1 MVKTV
6 LIADDHPFIAEGME
20 QAVNAVDE
28 LTVVAKAFNGIEA
41 IAGVK
46 KFQPDCAIL
55 DLSMPGANGLE
66 VFMEAKRWSPNTKF
80 VIVTGISA
88 ATLFKQLYDAG
99 IDGLFVKNAPPNII
113 TDGLI
118 RICNGERVIS
128 KQALKEIKAI
138 EDNKK
143 LSKRELDVLKALAM
157 GKSNKDIAQSLGVS
171 PKTVDSHRTSLL
183 RKMNV
188 NSTASLL
195 VKTMKIGILDI

>member
-1 MVKTV
+1 
-6 LIADDHPFIAEGME
+6 
-20 QAVNAVDE
+20 
-28 LTVVAKAFNGIEA
+28 
-41 IAGVK
+41 
-46 KFQPDCAIL
+46 
-55 DLSMPGANGLE
+55 
-66 VFMEAKRWSPNTKF
+66 MEAKRWSPNTKF

-171 PKTVDSHRTSLL
+171 PKTIDSHRTSLL

>member
-1 MVKTV
+1 MKTV

-20 QAVNAVDE
+20 QAVNAADE
-28 LTVVAKAFNGIEA
+28 LTVVAKTFNGIEA

-66 VFMEAKRWSPNTKF
+66 VFLEAKRWSPNTKF
-80 VIVTGISA
+80 VIITGISA
-88 ATLFKQLYDAG
+88 ATVFKQLYDAG
-99 IDGLFVKNAPPNII
+99 IDGLFVKNAPPHII

-118 RICNGERVIS
+118 RICNGERIIS
-128 KQALKEIKAI
+128 KQVLKEIKAI

-195 VKTMKIGILDI
+195 VKAMKVGILDL